1 MFSLPPPLGTTV
13 SFEAVSGH
21 DLGVDHRRGVVPGI
35 GPGQGMAQGLP
46 EIALAVALA
55 HPFVNGHLE
64 GAAHQVHVLAQLHE
78 DHGQAAVLAHG
89 HALLPGNAGVF
100 QQLPE
105 DLPAAFGFL
114 CRRPPGQGPQEVFS
128 RFIIGG
134 NGRLLHCLGDFG
146 HLDLP
151 HSCS

>member
-1 MFSLPPPLGTTV
+1 MLSPVLARVRGW
-13 SFEAVSGH
+13 
-21 DLGVDHRRGVVPGI
+21 HRDFL
-35 GPGQGMAQGLP
+35 Q
-46 EIALAVALA
+46 IALAVALA

-64 GAAHQVHVLAQLHE
+64 AAAHQVHVLAQLRE

-105 DLPAAFGFL
+105 DLPAAFRFFF
-114 CRRPPGQGPQEVFS
+114 RRPPGQGPEEVFS

-134 NGRLLHCLGDFG
+134 NGRLFHCLGDFG
-146 HLDLP
+146 HLDFP
-151 HSCS
+151 HELLLTIR